1 LSFASPWLLLWLVL
15 VPVAVIGYR
24 ALERRRAARA
34 DAWSRPAMLPN
45 IVGRRP
51 QRLRHIPVV
60 LFLIGLTF
68 LLVGFAR
75 PQRSLGKVHG
85 AAGTIVLAFDVSGS
99 MAANDVRPTRIG
111 AARGVALRF
120 LSQLPSRFRV
130 GVVTF
135 GTKVHLAV
143 GPTFDRK
150 SVIAA
155 LPDSI
160 TPRSGTRIGDGL
172 DQAVSAVVEAVGQGY
187 PGDPS
192 RLGEVVLFSDGV
204 QTAGGPTP
212 AQAANTAYLNGVPI
226 STVAVGTRKGSV
238 TQQVKVEGF
247 LTPARFMVPV
257 YRSGL
262 SAVSSATGGQAFAV
276 TSRPDLTTVSRALT
290 KQAQTLGSTTVP
302 GQRQHELS
310 TVTAEIALA
319 FILGAV
325 VLSVFWFGTLA

>member
-1 LSFASPWLLLWLVL
+1 
-15 VPVAVIGYR
+15 
-24 ALERRRAARA
+24 
-34 DAWSRPAMLPN
+34 MLPN

-51 QRLRHIPVV
+51 QRMRHIPVV
-60 LFLIGLTF
+60 LFLIGLVF

-75 PQRSLGKVHG
+75 PQRSLGKVQG

-99 MAANDVRPTRIG
+99 MAANDIRPTRIS
-111 AARGVALRF
+111 AARSVALRF
-120 LSQLPSRFRV
+120 LNQLPSRIRV

-135 GTKVHLAV
+135 GTSAHLAV

-150 SVIAA
+150 SVIAG
-155 LPDSI
+155 LPDAI

-172 DQAVSAVVEAVGQGY
+172 NEAVSAVVEAVGQGY

-212 AQAANTAYLNGVPI
+212 AQAANTAYLNGIPI
-226 STVAVGTRKGSV
+226 STVAVGTQHGSV
-238 TQQVKVEGF
+238 TQQVKVDGF
-247 LTPARFMVPV
+247 STPAQFMVPV

-262 SAVSSATGGQAFAV
+262 NAVSSLTGGQAFAV
-276 TSRPDLTTVSRALT
+276 ASQPDLTTVSQALT
-290 KQAQTLGSTTVP
+290 KESRTVGSTSVP
-302 GQRQHELS
+302 GQRKHELS
-310 TVTAEIALA
+310 TVTAEIALV

-325 VLSVFWFGTLA
+325 VLSVVWFGTLA